1 MLMSK
6 FNQKLISPLDG
17 LFRYIRNNPNAGL
30 VVIFCGLAVISS
42 FDGLMTLIGWVR
54 PKEFGLSLWLW
65 YCIKSVPILLIVIL
79 LQVVLVKALYEC
91 IDNIME
97 IFTPAK
103 NFMVIL
109 ITNTLSSLS
118 WLVIYV
124 FIMGLSVFF
133 SYQFYYRFISA
144 ENFAKTTYVEAIKDI
159 STKAENFSRKF
170 ATAKEELGNLKTTST
185 HLKGVEDQVGGTC
198 GNKAVVGCGVIC
210 WLRATEANEFG
221 IYAEQIAELNDKSQ
235 NIVKNIQ
242 FELDKFNPDSF
253 ATQQLKLNKLV
264 GDANELITESDIVN
278 RIKSGL
284 EARKNRHALIARNT
298 RDEKIADIDCSQETP
313 EKIRPGIELALASL
327 NQLQT
332 IAAPALFDPRDEQ
345 LVQHRAWY
353 VFKSM
358 FINGEDET
366 ISTLDRSPI
375 FFGVSIDVLI
385 FLLGLSGEITK
396 HRKNILRLHPDDGKS
411 LYAAGKAKLKQLLI
425 NRFSFVSSDEIF
437 LLKLL
442 MEQRGV
448 TAKDYF
454 TGLNDFSWQYNRRYR
469 MFIVPVFKNNLTD
482 TARKN
487 LALFE
492 ELMLTN
498 PKLKLNLKDVSIK
511 CEHLALPETHQ
522 QFVKAG
528 FYDQE
533 LTAADF
539 RHYQFSSYL
548 MPTKVWHK
556 FARVWNFALL
566 PDDLSWKTVTSEI
579 SKITTEQHKVLELV
593 CDLKTDVEKAKDVCA
608 KLYTYRQY
616 WLDKEED
623 FNDTWLEHT
632 KILYGFQ
639 PEWKEMVLRVTDLEA
654 EKPVIAS
661 LSAEIKQ
668 LHADLKQVSELR
680 KQLDVKFADML
691 SKQEQFNQDQQNIY
705 SDTGKLFQTKEQL
718 KLALAELSKEQA
730 EFLNRLDFYQQRQ
743 HHLEFS
749 LAEVKEDVSEMKNK
763 ANEEQVQ
770 ANSLFAWVKN
780 HMPDFNKLL
789 QDENRARQ
797 ANAKANSKLIE
808 GRKIEIE

>member
-1 MLMSK
+1 MSK
-6 FNQKLISPLDG
+6 INQKLLSPLDG
-17 LFRYIRNNPNAGL
+17 LFKYIKNNPNAGL
-30 VVIFCGLAVISS
+30 VVIFCCLAIISS
-42 FDGLMTLIGWVR
+42 FDGLMTLIGWIR
-54 PKEFGLSLWLW
+54 PKEFGVSLWLW

-109 ITNTLSSLS
+109 ITNTLASMS

-144 ENFAKTTYVEAIKDI
+144 ENFAKTTYVEAVNDI
-159 STKAENFSRKF
+159 YGKAENFSRKF
-170 ATAKEELGNLKTTST
+170 ATAKEELGNLKTTSM

-198 GNKAVVGCGVIC
+198 GNKAVTGCGVFC

-221 IYAEQIAELNDKSQ
+221 MYADQIAELNDKSQ

-242 FELDKFNPDSF
+242 FELDKFNPDTFSK
-253 ATQQLKLNKLV
+253 QQLNINKLV
-264 GDANELITESDIVN
+264 GDANDLITESDIVN
-278 RIKSGL
+278 RIKQGL
-284 EARKNRHALIARNT
+284 AARENRHALMARNT
-298 RDEKIADIDCSQETP
+298 RDEVISDIDCSHENP

-327 NQLQT
+327 NQLQAV
-332 IAAPALFDPRDEQ
+332 AAPALFDPHDEQ

-358 FINGEDET
+358 FITGEDAD

-411 LYAAGKAKLKQLLI
+411 LFAVSKAKIKQLLI
-425 NRFSFVSSDEIF
+425 NQFAFVGSDEIF

-448 TAKDYF
+448 NAGEF
-454 TGLNDFSWQYNRRYR
+454 FESLNSFSWQYNKRYR
-469 MFIVPVFKNNLTD
+469 IFIVPLIKHNLTD
-482 TARKN
+482 PAKKN

-498 PKLKLNLKDVSIK
+498 PKLKIGMRDVSIQ
-511 CEHLALPETHQ
+511 CDLLSMPDNHQ
-522 QFVKAG
+522 DFVKG
-528 FYDQE
+528 CLYNQE
-533 LTAADF
+533 LSTADF
-539 RHYQFSSYL
+539 NNYQFTSYV

-566 PDDLSWKTVTSEI
+566 PDDLSWKTVTTEI
-579 SKITTEQHKVLELV
+579 SKITAEQNKVLELV
-593 CDLKTDVEKAKDVCA
+593 CDLQTDVQKAKDVCD

-639 PEWKEMVLRVTDLEA
+639 PEWKEMVHR
-654 EKPVIAS
+654 
-661 LSAEIKQ
+661 
-668 LHADLKQVSELR
+668 VSELESER
-680 KQLDVKFADML
+680 SVINTMSTEIQQLNTDLSQVAELRNQLESKFADLL
-691 SKQEQFNQDQQNIY
+691 SKQEQFNLDQKNIY

-718 KLALAELSKEQA
+718 KVMLAELSKEQA

-743 HHLEFS
+743 HHLEFTLS
-749 LAEVKEDVSEMKNK
+749 EVKGDVTDMKNK
-763 ANEEQVQ
+763 ANEQDH
-770 ANSLFAWVKN
+770 SLFSWVKN

-797 ANAKANSKLIE
+797 TSAKAGNKLLE
-808 GRKIEIE
+808 RTEVEAE